1 MRLDHLLSKDLE
13 EVRYVVYCL
22 VIKAVKSL
30 ITTAGGDAVK
40 GHTRTHPE
48 HDG

>member
-1 MRLDHLLSKDLE
+1 MRLDHLLSKEE